1 MKHMIPCRCS
11 LTLNKV
17 MEYFLK
23 KALMPPLLLVS
34 NTISVY
40 FLGQVENR
48 FALIACILYEL
59 DDAQAINDAATLV
72 LLVDELIQAVLR
84 DELARA
90 RRAHG
95 FDRGVSLCGLRRRT
109 IVRRGGDGV
118 FRRLDARRSAARS
131 AEAAK

>member
-1 MKHMIPCRCS
+1 
-11 LTLNKV
+11 

-84 DELARA
+84 DGQAQTPR
-90 RRAHG
+90 
-95 FDRGVSLCGLRRRT
+95 SPRRT
-109 IVRRGGDGV
+109 RGARGQASRGDG
-118 FRRLDARRSAARS
+118 RGNGSPLMAP
-131 AEAAK
+131 